1 MEKEEL
7 KRKFI
12 LDEEDLKLRIEVLVA
27 KALKL
32 CRVDNRGRIHFE
44 NKKLSGKDKVK
55 VALAARAIASELDAN
70 ISPDVTIRELAQY
83 VGLPENQVRA
93 RCTEIVAEHY
103 ADSPARGVFRAVF
116 GKIEM
121 TLDSIS
127 QQG

>member
-1 MEKEEL
+1 MQRDEL

-12 LDEEDLKLRIEVLVA
+12 IDENELKARLDTLVA
-27 KALKL
+27 KATRH
-32 CRVDNRGRIHFE
+32 CRIDNKGRVYFE
-44 NKKLSGKDKVK
+44 KKKLTGKDKIK
-55 VALAARAIASELDAN
+55 LALAARAIASELDSKF
-70 ISPDVTIRELAQY
+70 SPDITISELAQY